1 MNDDLTDIALTALEQ
16 AEANDAN
23 SDETDTSKDE
33 SDEEDTSEESDD
45 QESEDEQEESQEES
59 DGEEEEDE
67 GDSESESEPKE
78 DEKKEEKKELTDE
91 EFEELAKKRG
101 YAKRDLD
108 SERRQEAQNNAR
120 AIESMPKPKELDAD
134 TWAAMPAI
142 NKVIYNNLPYITAQ
156 GKDGQTIKVKTPQQ
170 LPKDFE
176 FANDTA
182 RTDFMAAIQAQE
194 NKANAIEYSI
204 KSRAQAQRQ
213 QERSQAE
220 ARDMVAQIDALQKS
234 GDLPKPKAEPNTPE
248 FNNDPAVKLI
258 DKVLSYRQSRAS
270 QGVNLSVKDAL
281 TLYKAEHPTDFRT
294 GEAKGDAER
303 KKLSKKISGSK
314 KSTDAK
320 ADSLGYQKRYYKF
333 GMSTQEVLD
342 RALED
347 LD

>member
-23 SDETDTSKDE
+23 SDEADTSKDE
-33 SDEEDTSEESDD
+33 SDEEETSEEADD
-45 QESEDEQEESQEES
+45 ESETEQEESQDDS
-59 DGEEEEDE
+59 EEEDE
-67 GDSESESEPKE
+67 GEESEDESEEESKE
-78 DEKKEEKKELTDE
+78 EKKEEKKELSDE

-108 SERRQEAQNNAR
+108 AERRQEAQNNAR
-120 AIESMPKPKELDAD
+120 TIESMPKPKELDAD

-182 RTDFMAAIQAQE
+182 RADFMAAIQAQE
-194 NKANAIEYSI
+194 SKANAIEYSI

-220 ARDMVAQIDALQKS
+220 ARDMVAQVDALQKS
-234 GDLPKPKAEPNTPE
+234 GDLPKPKAEPNSPE

-258 DKVLSYRQSRAS
+258 DKVLSYRQSRAA

-281 TLYKAEHPTDFRT
+281 TLYKAEHPADFRT

-303 KKLSKKISGSK
+303 KKISKKINGGK
-314 KSTDAK
+314 KSSDAK
-320 ADSLGYQKRYYKF
+320 ADNVGYQKRYYKF
-333 GMSTQEVLD
+333 GMSTQDVLD